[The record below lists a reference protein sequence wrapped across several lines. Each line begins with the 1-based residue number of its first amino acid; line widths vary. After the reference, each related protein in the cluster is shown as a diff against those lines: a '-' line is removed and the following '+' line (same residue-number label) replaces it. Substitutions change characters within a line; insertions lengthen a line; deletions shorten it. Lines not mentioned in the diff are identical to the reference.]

1 MGSQWTKDK
10 VYIKAMRE
18 GYRSRA
24 AYKLK
29 EIISKH
35 PVLWESDN
43 VIDLGCAP
51 GSWLQVLRESVSGDI
66 IGIDLNYFPPIEG
79 VTTIIGSFTDPVVI
93 ANVREK
99 MPVVNVIVSDA
110 SPKLSGHKS
119 YDQAVAIGLNEDALS
134 FAIEVL
140 KPSGNMIMK
149 SFEGEDFPFIFKK
162 MQKHFFS
169 VKAYKTKASRKGSTE
184 IYIIAKK
191 FKGKEFK
198 LDDEEQEEEW

>member
-29 EIISKH
+29 EILSKH

-43 VIDLGCAP
+43 VVDLGCAP
-51 GSWLQVLRESVSGDI
+51 GSWLQVLREEINGSI
-66 IGIDLNYFPPIEG
+66 IGIDLNYVPSIEN
-79 VTTIIGSFTDPVVI
+79 VTIIVGSFTDPAVI
-93 ANVREK
+93 AKVQEK
-99 MPVVNVIVSDA
+99 MPIVNVVVSDA
-110 SPKLSGHKS
+110 SPKLSGQKS

-140 KPSGNMIMK
+140 KPGGNMIMK
-149 SFEGEDFPFIFKK
+149 SFEGEDFPFLLKK
-162 MQKHFFS
+162 MKRQFFS
-169 VKAYKTKASRKGSTE
+169 VKSYKTQTSRKGSTE

-191 FKGKEFK
+191 FKGKEY
-198 LDDEEQEEEW
+198 DDEAWGDEW

>member
-29 EIISKH
+29 EILSKH

-43 VIDLGCAP
+43 VVDLGCAP
-51 GSWLQVLRESVSGDI
+51 GSWLQVLREEINGSI
-66 IGIDLNYFPPIEG
+66 IGIDLNYVPSIEN
-79 VTTIIGSFTDPVVI
+79 VTIIVGSFTDPAVI
-93 ANVREK
+93 AKVQEK
-99 MPVVNVIVSDA
+99 MPIVNVVVSDA
-110 SPKLSGHKS
+110 SPKLSGQKS

-140 KPSGNMIMK
+140 KPGGNMIMK
-149 SFEGEDFPFIFKK
+149 SFEGEDFPFLLKK
-162 MQKHFFS
+162 MRRQFFS
-169 VKAYKTKASRKGSTE
+169 VKSYKTQTSRKGSTE

-191 FKGKEFK
+191 FKGKEY
-198 LDDEEQEEEW
+198 DDEAWGDEW

>member
-1 MGSQWTKDK
+1 MQMGSQWTKDK

-29 EIISKH
+29 EILSKH
-35 PVLWESDN
+35 PVIWESDN

-66 IGIDLNYFPPIEG
+66 IGIDLNYVPPIEG
-79 VTTIIGSFTDPVVI
+79 VTTIIGSFADSAVI
-93 ANVREK
+93 ATVREK

-119 YDQAVAIGLNEDALS
+119 YDQAVAIELNEAALS

-140 KPSGNMIMK
+140 KPSGNMIVK
-149 SFEGEDFPFIFKK
+149 SFEGEDFPFFLKMMKK
-162 MQKHFFS
+162 QFFS
-169 VKAYKTKASRKGSTE
+169 VRAYKAKTSRKGSTE
-184 IYIIAKK
+184 VYIIAKK
-191 FKGKEFK
+191 FKGKEF
-198 LDDEEQEEEW
+198 DDEEGEEEW

>member
-1 MGSQWTKDK
+1 MGSQWTRDK

-29 EIISKH
+29 EILAKH

-43 VIDLGCAP
+43 VVDLGCAP
-51 GSWLQVLRESVSGDI
+51 GSWLQVLREEINGSI
-66 IGIDLNYFPPIEG
+66 IGIDLNFVPPIEN
-79 VTTIIGSFTDPVVI
+79 VMTIVGSFTDPAII
-93 ANVREK
+93 AKVQEK

-110 SPKLSGHKS
+110 SPKLSGQKS
-119 YDQAVAIGLNEDALS
+119 YDQAVTIGLNEDALS

-140 KPSGNMIMK
+140 KPGGNMIMK
-149 SFEGEDFPFIFKK
+149 SFEGEDFPFLLKK
-162 MQKHFFS
+162 VRKHFFS
-169 VKAYKTKASRKGSTE
+169 VKSYKTQASRKGSTE

-191 FKGKEFK
+191 FKGKEY
-198 LDDEEQEEEW
+198 DEEWGEEW

>member
-29 EIISKH
+29 EILSRH
-35 PVLWESDN
+35 PVIWETDN

-51 GSWLQVLRESVSGDI
+51 GSWLQVLRELVSGDV
-66 IGIDLNYFPPIEG
+66 IGIDLNYVPQIEG
-79 VTTIIGSFTDPVVI
+79 VTTIVGSFTDPVVI
-93 ANVREK
+93 AKVREK
-99 MPVVNVIVSDA
+99 MPIVNVVVSDA
-110 SPKLSGHKS
+110 SPKLSGHKT
-119 YDQAVAIGLNEDALS
+119 YDQAVAIGLNEEALA

-149 SFEGEDFPFIFKK
+149 SFEGEDFHIILKK
-162 MQKHFFS
+162 MRKWFFS
-169 VKAYKTKASRKGSTE
+169 VKSYKTQASRKGSTE

-191 FKGKEFK
+191 FKGKDF
-198 LDDEEQEEEW
+198 DEEGEEEW

>member
-29 EIISKH
+29 EILSKH
-35 PVLWESDN
+35 PILWESDN
-43 VIDLGCAP
+43 VVDLGCAP
-51 GSWLQVLRESVSGDI
+51 GSWLQVLREEISGSI
-66 IGIDLNYFPPIEG
+66 IGIDLNYVPPIEN
-79 VTTIIGSFTDPVVI
+79 VITIVGSFSDPAVI
-93 ANVREK
+93 AKVQEK
-99 MPVVNVIVSDA
+99 MPIVNVIVSDA

-140 KPSGNMIMK
+140 KPGGNMIMK
-149 SFEGEDFPFIFKK
+149 SFEGEDFPFFLKK
-162 MQKHFFS
+162 MRKQFFS
-169 VKAYKTKASRKGSTE
+169 VKSYKTQASRKGSTE

-191 FKGKEFK
+191 FKGKEY
-198 LDDEEQEEEW
+198 DDEEWGEEW

>member
-1 MGSQWTKDK
+1 MGTQWTKDK

-29 EIISKH
+29 EILTKH

-43 VIDLGCAP
+43 VVDLGCAP
-51 GSWLQVLRESVSGDI
+51 GSWLQVLREEVSGDI
-66 IGIDLNYFPPIEG
+66 IGIDLNYVPQIEN
-79 VTTIIGSFTDPVVI
+79 VTTIVGSFTDPAII
-93 ANVREK
+93 AKVQEK
-99 MPVVNVIVSDA
+99 MPIVNVVVSDA

-140 KPSGNMIMK
+140 KPGGNMIMK
-149 SFEGEDFPFIFKK
+149 SFEGEDYPYLLKK
-162 MQKHFFS
+162 MKRQFFS
-169 VKAYKTKASRKGSTE
+169 VKSYKAHASRKGSSE
-184 IYIIAKK
+184 IYIIARK
-191 FKGKEFK
+191 FKGK
-198 LDDEEQEEEW
+198 DYDEQEEEEW

>member
-29 EIISKH
+29 EILTKYPI
-35 PVLWESDN
+35 LWESDN

-51 GSWLQVLRESVSGDI
+51 GSWLQVLREEINGSI
-66 IGIDLNYFPPIEG
+66 IGIDLNYVPPIEN
-79 VTTIIGSFTDPVVI
+79 VTTIVGSFTDPDVI
-93 ANVREK
+93 AKVQEK
-99 MPVVNVIVSDA
+99 MPIVNVIVSDA

-140 KPSGNMIMK
+140 KPGGNMIMK
-149 SFEGEDFPFIFKK
+149 SFEGEDFPSLLKK
-162 MQKHFFS
+162 MRKQFFS
-169 VKAYKTKASRKGSTE
+169 VKPYKTQASRKGSTE

-191 FKGKEFK
+191 FKGKDY
-198 LDDEEQEEEW
+198 DDEELEEEW